1 MMAEVA
7 PTGHGDEPGSPGGVS
22 SSQGHQSFIPPGALG
37 IAGAAAAAPGS
48 AAGGVAGSSRA
59 GSTHTKDTDAPFSG
73 DDAAIMAAAFRDT
86 LRNPVNQPLEEGESP
101 DKEVDSEEEREAF
114 LARQF
119 KEEGKDLRSVASS
132 RGVRIFGEAGEA
144 SGRDNDGESVSTAQQ
159 HGQRDFDAPSV
170 DSG

>member
-37 IAGAAAAAPGS
+37 IAGAAGS
-48 AAGGVAGSSRA
+48 TAGGVAGSSRA

-73 DDAAIMAAAFRDT
+73 ADAAIMAAAFRDT
-86 LRNPVNQPLEEGESP
+86 LRNPVNQPLEESP
-101 DKEVDSEEEREAF
+101 DKELDSEEEREAF